1 MADEMGSGY
10 DSDRNLL
17 HDEEERDFNGFLV
30 PPRSSPASAELG
42 SPASAASSAFGSSG
56 SAASGGLNMLNK
68 CTRHITNPHKLITR
82 NTCRGCFKE
91 HNEERTAQGL
101 GPGPFGVFCKHGIN
115 KFTTNKCT
123 DPECM
128 AIARRDYVK
137 KNLSLT
143 PFLTGDPKAGLINR
157 FGEESPFAPVLPGET
172 RVGLTHVPAREADVL
187 QQDFSGVFN
196 PNHESTDSGFSMGGG
211 RKSYRKSYRSLNKKA
226 RKSSRKAKRSSRK
239 AKRSS
244 RKAKRSSRK
253 AKRS

>member
-17 HDEEERDFNGFLV
+17 DDQEERDFNGFLV
-30 PPRSSPASAELG
+30 PPRSSPASAGFG

-56 SAASGGLNMLNK
+56 SAASGGLNMLSK
-68 CTRHITNPHKLITR
+68 CTRHITNPNKLITR

-91 HNEERTAQGL
+91 HNEERIAQGL
-101 GPGPFGVFCKHGIN
+101 VPGPFGVFCKHGIN

-157 FGEESPFAPVLPGET
+157 FGEESPFAPVFSHET
-172 RVGLTHVPAREADVL
+172 RVGLTHGPASESDVL
-187 QQDFSGVFN
+187 QQEFSGLLN
-196 PNHESTDSGFSMGGG
+196 PSRKSTDSGFSMGGG
-211 RKSYRKSYRSLNKKA
+211 NKSYRKSSRNLN
-226 RKSSRKAKRSSRK
+226 RKAKRSSRK

-244 RKAKRSSRK
+244 RKAKKSSRK